1 MQTTND
7 VNTRGIGLGLSI
19 SQKIVNKFG
28 GKIGFKSEEGVGSTF
43 AFTFELDSFV
53 AD

>member
-19 SQKIVNKFG
+19 SQKIVKKFG
-28 GKIGFKSEEGVGSTF
+28 GSIGFKSEQGVGSTF
-43 AFTFELDSFV
+43 AFTFELDNYV